1 MTCLQGFVKSPHFR
15 TQFLKNVLFPK
26 EYTMDNT
33 IQIDVRNLPCPEPVV
48 KVKQALVGVN
58 EHSLSLNTYEII
70 GNTPS
75 SKENLARF
83 LTSEGFEFETG
94 FGRDGQ
100 FMIVLKGIISKKH
113 KQGKD
118 KIVPKMMLFKSDRV
132 GEGELGGM
140 LINGFLK
147 SLLHCDVLPQK
158 ILFINRGV
166 LLTTDNKEVD
176 NTEIV
181 EVLKELEKQ
190 GVEIY
195 SCGSC
200 LSYFALTERLK
211 VGMIGNALES
221 IQNMLLSDSLISL

>member
-1 MTCLQGFVKSPHFR
+1 
-15 TQFLKNVLFPK
+15 
-26 EYTMDNT
+26 MDNT
-33 IQIDVRNLPCPEPVV
+33 IQIDVRDLPCPEPVI
-48 KVKQALVGVN
+48 KVKQALQGVN
-58 EHSLSLNTYEII
+58 EHSLKLHTYEII
-70 GNTPS
+70 GNTPT

-83 LTSEGFEFETG
+83 LKTEGFEFEMG

-100 FMIVLKGIISKKH
+100 FMIVLKNKVSKENKE
-113 KQGKD
+113 GKE
-118 KIVPKMMLFKSDRV
+118 KIVPKMMLFKSDKV

-147 SLLHCDVLPQK
+147 SLLHSDILPQK

-166 LLTTDNKEVD
+166 LLTTDNNEVD
-176 NTEIV
+176 NAEIV

-221 IQNMLLSDSLISL
+221 VQNMLLSDNLISL

>member
-1 MTCLQGFVKSPHFR
+1 
-15 TQFLKNVLFPK
+15 
-26 EYTMDNT
+26 MDNT
-33 IQIDVRNLPCPEPVV
+33 IQIEVRDLPCPEPVI
-48 KVKQALVGVN
+48 KVKQALQGVN
-58 EHSLSLNTYEII
+58 EHSLKLHTYEII
-70 GNTPS
+70 GNTPT

-83 LTSEGFEFETG
+83 LKTEGFEFEMG

-100 FMIVLKGIISKKH
+100 FMIVLKNKASKENKE
-113 KQGKD
+113 GKE
-118 KIVPKMMLFKSDRV
+118 KIVPKMMLFKSDKV

-147 SLLHCDVLPQK
+147 SLLHSDILPQK

-166 LLTTDNKEVD
+166 LLTTDNNEVD
-176 NTEIV
+176 NAEIV

-221 IQNMLLSDSLISL
+221 VQNMLLSDNLISL

>member
-1 MTCLQGFVKSPHFR
+1 MM
-15 TQFLKNVLFPK
+15 N
-26 EYTMDNT
+26 NT
-33 IQIDVRNLPCPEPVV
+33 IQIDVRDLSCPEPVI
-48 KVKQALVGVN
+48 KAKKALLGVN
-58 EHSLSLNTYEII
+58 EHSLKLHSYEII

-75 SKENLARF
+75 SKENLTRF
-83 LTSEGFEFETG
+83 LKSEGFEFEMG
-94 FGRDGQ
+94 FGRDEQ
-100 FMIVLKGIISKKH
+100 FMIILKGKITDKKT

-118 KIVPKMMLFKSDRV
+118 KIVSKMMLFKSDRV
-132 GEGELGGM
+132 GDGELGGM
-140 LINGFLK
+140 LVNGFLK
-147 SLLHCDVLPQK
+147 SLLNADVLPQK

-181 EVLKELEKQ
+181 EALKELERQ

-211 VGMIGNALES
+211 VGMIGNSLES
-221 IQNMLLSDSLISL
+221 IQNMLISDSLISF

>member
-1 MTCLQGFVKSPHFR
+1 M
-15 TQFLKNVLFPK
+15 N
-26 EYTMDNT
+26 NT
-33 IQIDVRNLPCPEPVV
+33 IQIDVRDLPCPEPVV
-48 KVKQALVGVN
+48 KAKKALAGVN
-58 EHSLSLNTYEII
+58 EHSLKLHSYEII
-70 GNTPS
+70 GNSPS
-75 SKENLARF
+75 SKENLSRF
-83 LTSEGFEFETG
+83 LKTEGFEFEVG
-94 FGRDGQ
+94 LGRDEQ
-100 FMIVLKGIISKKH
+100 FIIFLKGKVGKLSKES
-113 KQGKD
+113 KD
-118 KIVPKMMLFKSDRV
+118 KIIPKMMLIKNDRV

-140 LINGFLK
+140 LINGFIK
-147 SLLHCDVLPQK
+147 SLLQTEVLPHK

-211 VGMIGNALES
+211 VGMIGNA
-221 IQNMLLSDSLISL
+221 IDGVQNMLTSDSLISL

>member
-1 MTCLQGFVKSPHFR
+1 MPLYKRESPLLRIFM
-15 TQFLKNVLFPK
+15 N
-26 EYTMDNT
+26 NT
-33 IQIDVRNLPCPEPVV
+33 IQIDVRDLPCPEPVV
-48 KVKQALVGVN
+48 KAKKALVGVN
-58 EHSLSLNTYEII
+58 EHSLKLHSYEII
-70 GNTPS
+70 GNSPS
-75 SKENLARF
+75 SKENLSRF
-83 LTSEGFEFETG
+83 LKTEGFEFEIG
-94 FGRDGQ
+94 LGRDEQ
-100 FMIVLKGIISKKH
+100 FIIFLKGKVGKLSKES
-113 KQGKD
+113 KD
-118 KIVPKMMLFKSDRV
+118 KIIPKMMLIKNDRV

-140 LINGFLK
+140 LINGFIK
-147 SLLHCDVLPQK
+147 SLLQTEVLPHK

-211 VGMIGNALES
+211 VGMIGNALDG
-221 IQNMLLSDSLISL
+221 IQNMLTSDSLISL

>member
-1 MTCLQGFVKSPHFR
+1 M
-15 TQFLKNVLFPK
+15 N
-26 EYTMDNT
+26 NT
-33 IQIDVRNLPCPEPVV
+33 IQIDVRDLSCPEPVI
-48 KVKQALVGVN
+48 KAKKALLGVN
-58 EHSLSLNTYEII
+58 EHSLKLHSYEII

-75 SKENLARF
+75 SKENLTRF
-83 LTSEGFEFETG
+83 LKSEGFEFEMG
-94 FGRDGQ
+94 FGRDEQ
-100 FMIVLKGIISKKH
+100 FMIILKGKITDKKT

-132 GEGELGGM
+132 GDGELGGM
-140 LINGFLK
+140 LVNGFLK
-147 SLLHCDVLPQK
+147 SLLNADVLPQK

-181 EVLKELEKQ
+181 EALKELERQ

-211 VGMIGNALES
+211 VGMIGNSLEG
-221 IQNMLLSDSLISL
+221 IQNMLISDSLISF

>member
-1 MTCLQGFVKSPHFR
+1 
-15 TQFLKNVLFPK
+15 
-26 EYTMDNT
+26 MDNT
-33 IQIDVRNLPCPEPVV
+33 IQIDVRDLPCPEPVV
-48 KVKQALVGVN
+48 KAKQALLGVN
-58 EHSLSLNTYEII
+58 EYALKLHTYEII

-75 SKENLARF
+75 SKENLSRF
-83 LTSEGFEFETG
+83 LKAEGFEFDIG

-100 FMIVLKGIISKKH
+100 FMIVLKGKAEKEA

-118 KIVPKMMLFKSDRV
+118 KIIPKMMLFKSDKV

-140 LINGFLK
+140 LANGFLK
-147 SLLHCDVLPQK
+147 SLLHADVLPQK

-166 LLTTDNKEVD
+166 LLTTDNKEVHND
-176 NTEIV
+176 EIV

-211 VGMIGNALES
+211 VGVIGNALES
-221 IQNMLLSDSLISL
+221 IQNMLTSDSLISL

>member
-1 MTCLQGFVKSPHFR
+1 M
-15 TQFLKNVLFPK
+15 N
-26 EYTMDNT
+26 NT
-33 IQIDVRNLPCPEPVV
+33 IQIDVRDLPCPEPVI
-48 KVKQALVGVN
+48 KAKKALLGVN
-58 EHSLSLNTYEII
+58 EHSLKLHSYEII

-75 SKENLARF
+75 SKENLTRF
-83 LTSEGFEFETG
+83 LKSEGFEFEMG
-94 FGRDGQ
+94 FGRDEQ
-100 FMIVLKGIISKKH
+100 FMIILKDKNINKET

-118 KIVPKMMLFKSDRV
+118 KIVPKMILFKSDRV
-132 GEGELGGM
+132 GDGELGGM
-140 LINGFLK
+140 LVNGFLK
-147 SLLHCDVLPQK
+147 SLLNADMLPQK

-181 EVLKELEKQ
+181 EALKELEKQ

-211 VGMIGNALES
+211 VGMIGNSLES
-221 IQNMLLSDSLISL
+221 IQNMLSSDSLISF